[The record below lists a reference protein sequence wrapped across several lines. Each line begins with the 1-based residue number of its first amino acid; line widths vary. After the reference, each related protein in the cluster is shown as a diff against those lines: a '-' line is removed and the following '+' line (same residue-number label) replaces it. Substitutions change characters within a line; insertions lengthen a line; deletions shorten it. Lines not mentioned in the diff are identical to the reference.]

1 MRLYIQNNLYWI
13 KSNRKSNRKLVN
25 QNWIELWNL
34 FKKTAAI
41 NIINIIKIQ
50 NCVYYLMDIS

>member
-1 MRLYIQNNLYWI
+1 MRLYIQKNFYWI

-41 NIINIIKIQ
+41 NTLLKSKIVYII
-50 NCVYYLMDIS
+50 